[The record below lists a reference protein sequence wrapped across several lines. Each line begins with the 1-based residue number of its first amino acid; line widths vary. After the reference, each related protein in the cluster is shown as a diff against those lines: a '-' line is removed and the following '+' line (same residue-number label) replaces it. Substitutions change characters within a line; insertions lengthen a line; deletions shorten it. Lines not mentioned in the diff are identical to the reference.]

1 MRLTTNDAFD
11 NQFKNN
17 KQNKNKINKLQ
28 IQCKNS
34 TQLNQGLKYLCIY
47 GFQILQNLQKKSAD
61 RRGRM
66 NRKDKDGLTKSNL
79 ILKVNHPIKSNNPK
93 SKINN
98 TTTSVYIDKQ
108 KPKALID

>member
-1 MRLTTNDAFD
+1 
-11 NQFKNN
+11 
-17 KQNKNKINKLQ
+17 
-28 IQCKNS
+28 
-34 TQLNQGLKYLCIY
+34 
-47 GFQILQNLQKKSAD
+47 
-61 RRGRM
+61 M